1 MFDTYWSIE
10 LSSFLRGIIDRAKP
24 LRVIFD
30 FDNTLVRNDF
40 GEAVM
45 NELLRQGLPWIS
57 DIRPFFSEPE
67 TADRLENLRKTDP
80 LSFQKEAWAVYDT
93 IHETKGLEVAYRW
106 STWIFSGR
114 TNTELRKTARAIWEQ
129 NQNSETNLAV
139 KPYNALFELILEL
152 RRINADIWIVTASPE
167 GVIREVSGHWNVPE
181 NRVLGVELA
190 TQDGVLSHRVVE
202 PFTYG
207 AGKVQKIMKATNGE
221 GYDIS
226 FGDTENDFALLENS
240 KLQGI
245 FLDRG
250 KGKIPPAG
258 SLIQPIGDWSVL

>member
-1 MFDTYWSIE
+1 
-10 LSSFLRGIIDRAKP
+10 
-24 LRVIFD
+24 
-30 FDNTLVRNDF
+30 
-40 GEAVM
+40 M

-57 DIRPFFSEPE
+57 DIRPFFPEPE
-67 TADRLENLRKTDP
+67 TADRLEKLRKTDP
-80 LSFQKEAWAVYDT
+80 STFQKEAWAVYDT

-114 TNTELRKTARAIWEQ
+114 SNLELRKTARQIWEQ
-129 NQNSETNLAV
+129 NQSSETKISV
-139 KPYNALFELILEL
+139 KPYRALYELTLAL
-152 RRINADIWIVTASPE
+152 QSINTDIWIVTASPE
-167 GVIREVSGHWNVPE
+167 GVIREVSGRWNIPE

-190 TQDGVLSHRVVE
+190 EQEGVLSHQVVE

-207 AGKVQKIMKATNGE
+207 AGKVRKIMKATNGE

-240 KLQGI
+240 KLRGI

-250 KGKIPPAG
+250 KGKIPPVG
-258 SLIQPIGDWSVL
+258 SLIQSILDWPVL